1 MSQLISFSKV
11 KIILTLMVL
20 FFLQSTFAQKVYTIG
35 PMFHLNFGDKKL
47 QPSWGVE
54 CAYWDFSS
62 SQPFGIDLGIEF
74 QQHKYRV
81 YSEFQTGII
90 FVGTGLGMGV
100 EFQKEIK
107 PKLFLQGSL
116 WANAIIGIDLRFRT
130 RKEDFFATG
139 VYTKIPIMPGGLK
152 KFNLEYDKNHQNN
165 TNTSHSYHHDWFD

>member
-1 MSQLISFSKV
+1 MDR
-11 KIILTLMVL
+11 
-20 FFLQSTFAQKVYTIG
+20 
-35 PMFHLNFGDKKL
+35 N
-47 QPSWGVE
+47 
-54 CAYWDFSS
+54 
-62 SQPFGIDLGIEF
+62 
-74 QQHKYRV
+74 QQ
-81 YSEFQTGII
+81 GII

-165 TNTSHSYHHDWFD
+165 THYPALVCW